1 MTCIISLASRHTIW
15 LASDRRLSLPN
26 RAPLEHAR
34 KVMVLETG
42 DGCALLGYAGLGRTA
57 LGTEP
62 SDWMFNVLRGR
73 NLPMDESLSVL
84 AGAVQREFPR
94 HLMRIGSGF
103 LPLHGIIIPAFVS
116 GKYLFYSIGLRLDHK
131 RQSGEMR
138 LQKWIPAGSGSQ
150 PPRLVVAG
158 SAESVLM
165 RDKSWVRPLLRLAS
179 ASDRG
184 QISPETVANQL
195 ARIIVDVSKRDRF
208 TGMNSIVCW
217 RNRKG
222 GPHKMGGEHKFYD
235 NGVRVI
241 NDAVIPQLT
250 RGYPISDV
258 CAALMPLFMDNFAR
272 WGGKGPLKPVDDA
285 TMAAAVSKIADMP
298 DENLK

>member
-15 LASDRRLSLPN
+15 LASDRRLSFPN
-26 RAPLEHAR
+26 RPAQENAR
-34 KVMVLETG
+34 KTMILETK
-42 DGCALLGYAGLGRTA
+42 DGAALLGYAGLGRTA

-73 NLPMDESLSVL
+73 NGPMEPLLTIL
-84 AGAVQREFPR
+84 AGAVQREMPKHIKQFGPGVAPV
-94 HLMRIGSGF
+94 HA
-103 LPLHGIIIPAFVS
+103 IIIPAFVS
-116 GKYLFYSIGLRLDHK
+116 GKYLLYTIGLKLNCIGAAVEIK
-131 RQSGEMR
+131 F
-138 LQKWIPAGSGSQ
+138 QKWGPAMPGGR
-150 PPRLVVAG
+150 PPRICVAG
-158 SAESVLM
+158 SAEAVLL
-165 RDKSWVRPLLRLAS
+165 RQKNWVRPLLRLAS

-235 NGVRVI
+235 NGARVL
-241 NDAVIPQLT
+241 DDSVIPMLLN
-250 RGYPISDV
+250 GYPISDV
-258 CAALMPLFMDNFAR
+258 GHALAALHLDNFIKWDR
-272 WGGKGPLKPVDDA
+272 EGPLKPVDDA